1 MSERPERRNIMS
13 VASPA
18 AAVRSRPLLATGAVA
33 GILGAVAMAGFAMI
47 ASATYHGVGFFT
59 PMYHIASSLIAPD
72 AMMTSAGQAMAGNIF
87 YFAAGPAL
95 LGFGLHLAVGAVFGT
110 IFALLIAALG
120 VRGPALVP
128 VGIVYGALVLAL
140 MSFVGLPIAASIFG
154 GGDPIRDMPSMAG
167 WWTFTIEHLLFG
179 AVLGLW
185 FVRPSSSRLRS

>member
-1 MSERPERRNIMS
+1 MS

-18 AAVRSRPLLATGAVA
+18 ATVRSRPLLATGAVA
-33 GILGAVAMAGFAMI
+33 GILGAVAMAVFAMI

-59 PMYHIASSLIAPD
+59 PMYHIASSLIGPD
-72 AMMTSAGQAMAGNIF
+72 AMMTSAGEAMAGNVF
-87 YFAAGPAL
+87 YFAAGPGL
-95 LGFGLHLAVGAVFGT
+95 LGFGLHLSVGAVFGT
-110 IFALLIAALG
+110 IFALLVAALR

-128 VGIVYGALVLAL
+128 VGIVYGALVLVL

-185 FVRPSSSRLRS
+185 FVRPS

>member
-1 MSERPERRNIMS
+1 MS

-18 AAVRSRPLLATGAVA
+18 VAVRARPSLAVGAIA
-33 GILGAVAMAGFAMI
+33 GILGAVAMALFAMI

-72 AMMTSAGQAMAGNIF
+72 TMMTSAGEATAGNAF

-110 IFALLIAALG
+110 IFALGVAALG
-120 VRGPALVP
+120 IRGPALIP
-128 VGIVYGALVLAL
+128 AGIVYGALVLAF
-140 MSFVGLPIAASIFG
+140 MSFIGLPIAAAVFG
-154 GGDPIRDMPSMAG
+154 GGDPIRDMPSIAG
-167 WWTFTIEHLLFG
+167 WWTFSIEHLLFG

-185 FVRPSSSRLRS
+185 FVRSSSRHSRS